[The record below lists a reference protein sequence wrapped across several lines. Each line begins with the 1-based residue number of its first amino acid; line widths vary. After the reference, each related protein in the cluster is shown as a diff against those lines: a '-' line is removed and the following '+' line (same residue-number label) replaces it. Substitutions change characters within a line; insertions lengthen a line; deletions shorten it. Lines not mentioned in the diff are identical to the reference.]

1 MSRLRRANPRWLIAA
16 LCGAASFGAHALEY
30 RSVATDAAVLYDAP
44 SAQAKK
50 LFILSRH
57 YPVEIIVS
65 LDKWVKVRDA
75 SGALAWMESAKLAP
89 KRTVVVVPPVAEI
102 RSQPENTAPLVF
114 KAERDVALELIEL
127 AGTGWAKVK
136 HRDGQSGYLPLKD
149 VWGI

>member
-1 MSRLRRANPRWLIAA
+1 MRRSKILWLIVA
-16 LCGAASFGAHALEY
+16 LCGAASFGAQALEY
-30 RSVATDAAVLYDAP
+30 RSVATDAAILYDAP

-57 YPVEIIVS
+57 YPVEVIVS

-75 SGALAWMESAKLAP
+75 SGTLAWMESVKLAP
-89 KRTVVVVPPVAEI
+89 KRTVVVIPSLAEI
-102 RSQPENTAPLVF
+102 RSQPESAAPLVF
-114 KAERDVALELIEL
+114 KAERDVALELIEI
-127 AGTGWAKVK
+127 AGTGWVKVK